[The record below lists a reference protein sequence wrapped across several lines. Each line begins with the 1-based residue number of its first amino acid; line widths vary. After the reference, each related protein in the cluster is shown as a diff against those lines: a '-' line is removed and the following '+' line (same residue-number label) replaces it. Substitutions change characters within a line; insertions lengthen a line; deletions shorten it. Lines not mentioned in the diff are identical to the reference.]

1 LAAVININQ
10 HVRAREELGAMKTKS
25 SVGFALVAWLLLV
38 PAAHSQGL
46 PAAKP
51 EEVGLSSERLA
62 RITDT
67 LRHDVAQGTIPGAV
81 LLITRHGKIAYFEN
95 FGFLD
100 PQTKAPMTK
109 DAIFRIYSMS
119 KPVASVTA
127 MMLVEEGRI
136 SLDEPASKYLPQLAK
151 LQVAAN
157 NKVDPNPNPEGLE
170 LVPLAR
176 PISLQDLMRHTSGF
190 TYGFFGSTPVKKLY
204 ADADLLQGDFDNAE
218 FVDRVAKLPL
228 AYQPGTTWEYSH
240 STDVLGRVI
249 EVVSGK
255 SLYAFE
261 KERLL
266 DPLGMKDTS
275 FYVTDTSKFARI
287 AEPFADDRSFGVG
300 TSFNDPREVKKWE
313 SAGGGMVSTASD
325 YARFLQMLLNGGTL
339 DGKRYLGP
347 RTVAYMTSDH
357 MGSQVVPGPYYLP
370 GPGYGF
376 GLGFAVRRD
385 DGVSPVSGSVG
396 DYFWGGVGGTA
407 FWVDPKEQMTVTFMM
422 QSPRQR
428 LHYRP
433 LLRDMI
439 YAAIVK

>member
-1 LAAVININQ
+1 MNKGSPIMLAV
-10 HVRAREELGAMKTKS
+10 
-25 SVGFALVAWLLLV
+25 VAWLVLV
-38 PAAHSQGL
+38 SVSYAEGL
-46 PAAKP
+46 PAVKP

-62 RITDT
+62 RLTET
-67 LRHDVAQGTIPGAV
+67 LRHDAAAGTIPGAV
-81 LLITRHGKIAYFEN
+81 LLITRHGKVAYFESV
-95 FGFLD
+95 GFLD

-119 KPVASVTA
+119 KPIASVAA
-127 MMLVEEGRI
+127 MMLVEEGRM
-136 SLDEPASKYLPQLAK
+136 SLDEPASKYLPQLGK
-151 LQVAAN
+151 LQVAAT
-157 NKVDPNPNPEGLE
+157 NKVDPNPNTEGIE
-170 LVPLAR
+170 LVPMAR

-204 ADADLLQGDFDNAE
+204 ADADLLAGDFTNAE
-218 FVDRVAKLPL
+218 FVDRLAKLPL
-228 AYQPGTTWEYSH
+228 AYQPGTTWDYSH

-255 SLYAFE
+255 SLYAVE
-261 KERLL
+261 KDQLL

-275 FYVTDTSKFARI
+275 FYVTDKAKFARI
-287 AEPFADDRSFGVG
+287 AEPFADDRNFGVG
-300 TSFNDPREVKKWE
+300 TSFNDPREVGKWE

-325 YARFLQMLLNGGTL
+325 YARFLQMLLNGGAL

-357 MGSQVVPGPYYLP
+357 LGSQVVPGPYYLP
-370 GPGYGF
+370 GAGYGF

-385 DGVSPVSGSVG
+385 QGVSPVSGSVG

-407 FWVDPKEQMTVTFMM
+407 FWVDPKEDMTVTFMM